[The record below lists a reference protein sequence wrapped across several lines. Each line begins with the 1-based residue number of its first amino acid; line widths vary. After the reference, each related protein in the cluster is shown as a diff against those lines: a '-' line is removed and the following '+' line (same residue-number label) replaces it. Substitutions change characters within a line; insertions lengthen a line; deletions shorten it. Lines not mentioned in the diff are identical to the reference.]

1 MTEKRIVKVK
11 EKFERYVLEKDF
23 FGDNVQEKYTI
34 ECEKIADDF
43 AIEFAE
49 WLDLDETQDLIYSLQ
64 IVGELPKLPKTKEL
78 LETFKK
84 EKGW

>member
-1 MTEKRIVKVK
+1 MTLN
-11 EKFERYVLEKDF
+11 EKFDKATDGWIVADK
-23 FGDNVQEKYTI
+23 
-34 ECEKIADDF
+34 CEEIADYY

-78 LETFKK
+78 LEIFKQ
-84 EKGW
+84 EKGL